1 MSEWNEALER
11 TIEIRARRETVF
23 RYFTDS
29 ERFARWWGA
38 GSRID
43 AKPGGEVSIRYPNA
57 VEVRG
62 KVVEIDPPRRIAF
75 TYQYANGTL
84 ADGSLVTIA
93 LEEAKNGTILRL
105 RHAFSSAKLR
115 DAHVPGWRY
124 QLAVFSKVVSDEEQ
138 SGAAERVDA
147 WLRAWGDPDPEARR
161 AALESCATPEV
172 SFRDAFSVTTGLDDL
187 LANLE
192 AVQVHMPGL
201 RLARDGDVRVSH
213 GTAVA
218 RWTATG
224 DSGAPMGR
232 GLNVYELAPDGRIAG
247 VVGFWEGP

>member
-1 MSEWNEALER
+1 MNAWNEALER

-43 AKPGGEVSIRYPNA
+43 PMPGGEVFIRYPNA
-57 VEVRG
+57 VEARG
-62 KVVEIDPPRRIAF
+62 KVVEIEPPERIAF
-75 TYQYANGTL
+75 TYQYADGTP

-93 LEEAKNGTILRL
+93 LEETKDGTVLRL
-105 RHAFSSAKLR
+105 SHAFSSAKLR
-115 DAHVPGWRY
+115 DAHVQGWRY
-124 QLAVFSKVVSDEEQ
+124 QLAVFSKVISEEGQ
-138 SGAAERVDA
+138 SGAAGRVDA
-147 WLRAWGDPDPEARR
+147 WLRAWGDPDPAARR
-161 AALESCATPEV
+161 AALESCATPDV
-172 SFRDAFSVTTGLDDL
+172 SFRDAYSLTNGLSDL
-187 LANLE
+187 LAHLE
-192 AVQVHMPGL
+192 AVQIFLPGI

-224 DSGAPMGR
+224 PNGAAVGR
-232 GLNVYELAPDGRIAG
+232 GLNVFELAPDGRIAG